1 MFLRVIHSTTF
12 YKSKYK
18 KYMHSS
24 IEVRHFNEN
33 SLKLTCTV
41 HCKSIIKI
49 TTKVTASEALLR
61 WENVQ
66 LLAMRQGRCM
76 DFFFFT
82 ERAEPGTGSGTRGF
96 RASV

>member
-76 DFFFFT
+76 DFFFSLNGLNP
-82 ERAEPGTGSGTRGF
+82 AQGF